1 MDLINT
7 AFLWLAEHPAL
18 LMGLGI
24 TSIFIFI
31 LSLVGVSW
39 FVALIPEDYFT
50 GASRRSSKFKENAP
64 LLSFLL
70 LIAKNLLGFCLILG
84 GFLMIVLPGQGLLT
98 IITGLFLINYP
109 GKFQLEQKIVTIPA
123 VFRALNWIRLK
134 AKKPPLKRNS
144 HI

>member
-123 VFRALNWIRLK
+123 VFKALNWIRLK

>member
-98 IITGLFLINYP
+98 IITGLFQINYP

-123 VFRALNWIRLK
+123 VFKALNWIRLK

>member
-123 VFRALNWIRLK
+123 VFKALNWIRLK
-134 AKKPPLKRNS
+134 ARKPPRKRNS

>member
-7 AFLWLAEHPAL
+7 AFLWLAEYPAL

-123 VFRALNWIRLK
+123 VFNALNWIRLK

>member
-7 AFLWLAEHPAL
+7 AFFCLAEHPAL

-123 VFRALNWIRLK
+123 VFKALNWIRLK

>member
-123 VFRALNWIRLK
+123 VFNALNWIRLK

>member
-50 GASRRSSKFKENAP
+50 GASRRSSKFKENSP

-123 VFRALNWIRLK
+123 VFKALNWIRLK

>member
-7 AFLWLAEHPAL
+7 AFLWLAEHPTL

-123 VFRALNWIRLK
+123 VFKALNWIRLK